1 MERGDR
7 RLLHDLDLVGKVAGG
22 RASARERLA
31 GELGEA
37 TLRRLLPV
45 RPGSLLE
52 AGCPRRL
59 AV

>member
-1 MERGDR
+1 MDRGDQ
-7 RLLHDLDLVGKVAGG
+7 RLLHDLDLVGKVAGH
-22 RASARERLA
+22 RVSALERLQR
-31 GELGEA
+31 ELGDA

-45 RPGSLLE
+45 RPGRLAE